1 MTYNINKKS
10 LIKLDKLSFEKYK
23 YLKNIYISYDKND
36 KNIYYIYICLTE
48 KKVIKFYKVNAQDW
62 KLEKMKDKI
71 KEETKGYYKNC
82 IYIGKS
88 QFATVDNEEKLVK
101 IWKKNENIF
110 LNIKGISFS
119 NGINHLL
126 FVNNEYLVV
135 SSFYGNIYFINNNT
149 LDIEKKL

>member
-1 MTYNINKKS
+1 MTYDVNKHS

-23 YLKNIYISYDKND
+23 YLKNIYISNDKND

-110 LNIKGISFS
+110 LNIKEIYIFS
-119 NGINHLL
+119 NTIDNLL

-135 SSFYGNIYFINNNT
+135 SSFYEILT
-149 LDIEKKL
+149 L